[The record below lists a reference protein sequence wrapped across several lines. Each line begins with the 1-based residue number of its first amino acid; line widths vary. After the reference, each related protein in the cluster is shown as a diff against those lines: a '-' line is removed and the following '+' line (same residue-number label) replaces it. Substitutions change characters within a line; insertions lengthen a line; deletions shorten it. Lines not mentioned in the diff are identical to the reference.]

1 MTNLFSK
8 DRFPKEEAGM
18 GTKTF
23 VWLFF
28 LSLVFLILV
37 KVIPLKK
44 ADWLEGEMRRASK
57 YMAEAEAV
65 LVTCRAAKGFSPDER
80 FDING
85 TGLIGVEFSSITT
98 SIGNLAAKRTTT
110 NPNMAGLIVMLL
122 HKAGVR
128 KGDNIAVGA
137 SSSFPALLIAVLAAA
152 KTMDLK
158 PLLIC
163 SLGASQW
170 GANDPD
176 FLWMDMWD
184 CLTLNHIFNFKIR
197 AVSLGGDKDIGE
209 DMSPEGQAILREAVR
224 KSGILFVQEPNL
236 SNNVSLKMRI
246 YEEAAAETEIRAFI
260 NIGGSFTNMG
270 EDSDILQVKPGL
282 AQISQFPP
290 EERRGMVFAMAAR
303 KIPVLHLL
311 YIRGLVQHYGL
322 PWDPQPLPRSGE
334 GDIYAK
340 IREKDPAFLFLAG
353 IYLLTVLGILI
364 FQFRLAHKRDLLEP

>member
-1 MTNLFSK
+1 MTDLFSK
-8 DRFPKEEAGM
+8 TRFPKEEAGM
-18 GTKTF
+18 GTKIF

-28 LSLVFLILV
+28 LSLIFLVLV

-44 ADWLEGEMRRASK
+44 ADSLKREMRQASE

-122 HKAGVR
+122 HRAGVR
-128 KGDNIAVGA
+128 RGDNIAVGA
-137 SSSFPALLIAVLAAA
+137 SSSFPALIIAVLAAA
-152 KTMDLK
+152 KTMHLK
-158 PLLIC
+158 PLIIC

-176 FLWMDMWD
+176 FIWLDMWD
-184 CLTLNHIFNFKIR
+184 CIVLNHVFDFKMR
-197 AVSLGGDKDIGE
+197 AVSLGGDKDMGE
-209 DMSPEGQAILREAVR
+209 DMSLEGQAILREAIR
-224 KSGILFVQEPNL
+224 KSGIFFVQEPNL

-270 EDSDILQVKPGL
+270 EDSEILQVKPGL

-290 EERRGMVFAMAAR
+290 EERQGMVFAMAAR

-311 YIRGLVQHYGL
+311 YIRGLVQHCGL
-322 PWDPQPLPRSGE
+322 PWDPQPLPRPGE
-334 GDIYAK
+334 GDIYTK
-340 IREKDPAFLFLAG
+340 IREKDPVFLFLAG
-353 IYLLTVLGILI
+353 LYLLAAAGILI
-364 FQFRLAHKRDLLEP
+364 FRFRAGRKRDLLEQ